1 MKAKLF
7 LLLFLM
13 LSCLCVMAQDTER
26 YATVTNVKTSLNM
39 REKMNTKSAI
49 VGKIPRDERV
59 QVMSYGGSTEWIQVK
74 YNEIIGYVKSDYLQM
89 EENSNITKSTNEQEK
104 GENSIIEG
112 VLSWRFYILLVLAI
126 LTYCVGTLEE
136 RNHHTAM
143 LELGFYVVLLIAGVL
158 LVQPS
163 YKLDQELKCWFTNE
177 HWIKHSFNVLMLTF
191 YMFVVLQRYFSTC
204 YKLAFDGLKD
214 PETNN
219 VSQVSISYFIW
230 LIPLF
235 LVSAIIAALTGG
247 IGIVL
252 ILVVLG
258 LAIKKIYQNCKIL
271 DWKHSVLIAVLG
283 LFSCYVFC
291 LVFYSLISQ
300 FVLLIIELLGFVALL
315 RAAPTVA
322 AQTVSEAFKTSPSE
336 SASVQNSSSDDDYDI
351 VIEGAGSF
359 GGDVK
364 GKSYYDGTIHGENG
378 KWYVKTNDGKVVEK
392 E

>member
-1 MKAKLF
+1 MKPHFL

-13 LSCLCVMAQDTER
+13 LSSLGVIAQDTER

-39 REKMNTKSAI
+39 REKMSTKSSI
-49 VGKIPRDERV
+49 VGKIPKGERV
-59 QVMSYGGSTEWIQVK
+59 QVMSEDNNTDWVQVT
-74 YNEIIGYVKSDYLQM
+74 YLNNTGYVKAKFLEI
-89 EENSNITKSTNEQEK
+89 EENTTPIVSERDKEAEQ
-104 GENSIIEG
+104 GSFRDWILG
-112 VLSWRFYILLVLAI
+112 YRFYILLVLAFI
-126 LTYCVGTLEE
+126 CYAAGLLEE
-136 RNHHTAM
+136 RDHRTAM
-143 LELGFYVVLLIAGVL
+143 IEFGIYVVLLVAGIL

-163 YKLDQELKCWFTNE
+163 YKLDQELKCWFTND

-214 PETNN
+214 PETTS
-219 VSQVSISYFIW
+219 VGQVSISYFIW

-247 IGIVL
+247 IGVVL

-258 LAIKKIYQNCKIL
+258 LAIKKVYENCKIL
-271 DWKHSVLIAVLG
+271 DWKYSVLIAVLG
-283 LFSCYVFC
+283 LVSCYVFC

-300 FVLLIIELLGFVALL
+300 FVLLIIEFALFAGLL

-322 AQTVSEAFKTSPSE
+322 AQTVSETFKSSPSE
-336 SASVQNSSSDDDYDI
+336 SASVQSSPSNDDYDT

-364 GKSYYDGTIHGENG
+364 GKTYFDGTIHGENG
-378 KWYVKTNDGKVVEK
+378 KWYEKTNDGKVIEK